1 MVEIKYSEYSSSA
14 KIKDAK
20 MDLLPD
26 TILSL
31 SISDSGDKAIIRM
44 ADAITDNTE
53 IHGVL
58 NHDQLNTLIRVLVQV
73 RNMLEEGK

>member
-53 IHGVL
+53 IHGFL